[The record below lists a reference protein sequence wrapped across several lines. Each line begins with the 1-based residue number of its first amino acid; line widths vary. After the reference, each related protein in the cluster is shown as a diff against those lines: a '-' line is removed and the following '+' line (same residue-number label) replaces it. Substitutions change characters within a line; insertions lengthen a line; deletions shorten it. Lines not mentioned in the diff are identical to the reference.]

1 MSFESFSFERR
12 IMSGIEACGYV
23 SPTPIQERAIP
34 AVLKRRDV
42 LGLAQ
47 TGTGKTAAFAL
58 PVLQRLLENKAAR
71 RGPVRVLVL
80 APTRELALQIHES
93 FVQLGKQTGLRSA
106 AVFGGVGLGPQI
118 KALRNAAIAVAC
130 PGRLLDLM
138 QRGVADLRH
147 VDTLILDE
155 ADRMLD
161 MGFLPDIKKIVSAI
175 PAERQNLLFS
185 ATMPREIRK
194 LSESLLRDPVEVK
207 VANTAPAATVSHTLY
222 PVAHHLKGRLLEA
235 LFQELD
241 HENVLIFTR
250 TKHKAKALA
259 RTLERRGL
267 SATSLQGNL
276 SQSQRQK
283 ALDGF
288 RSGKFRVMVAT
299 DIAARGIDCAN
310 ISHVI
315 NYDVP
320 DTAETYTH
328 RIGRTGRAE
337 RSGEA
342 LTLVTNEDWS
352 IVRAIE
358 RTLGKGVRQCRLEG
372 FDYDCAPR
380 PDNRT
385 QQRPEART
393 EQRRKQA
400 SSSSKSGHH
409 HHARGAGGNRPP
421 RRARRDDLRASA

>member
-1 MSFESFSFERR
+1 
-12 IMSGIEACGYV
+12 MSGIEACGYV

-34 AVLKRRDV
+34 AVLEGRDV

-58 PVLQRLLENKAAR
+58 PVMQRLLNTKAGK

-93 FVQLGKQTGLRSA
+93 FIELGKQTGLRSA

-118 KALRNAAIAVAC
+118 KALRTASIAVAC

-138 QRGVADLRH
+138 QRGQADLRQ

-175 PAERQNLLFS
+175 PEQRQNLLFS

-194 LSESLLRDPVEVK
+194 LSDSLLRDPIEVK

-222 PVAHHLKGRLLEA
+222 PVSHHLKGRLLEA
-235 LFQELD
+235 LFNELE

-259 RTLERRGL
+259 RTLERKGL

-288 RSGKFRVMVAT
+288 RSGKYRVMVAT

-372 FDYDCAPR
+372 FDYDCPPR
-380 PDNRT
+380 AEGRP
-385 QQRPEART
+385 QQERPAART
-393 EQRRKQA
+393 EQGRRHAPA
-400 SSSSKSGHH
+400 SAKSGH
-409 HHARGAGGNRPP
+409 ARHTREAAGNRAP
-421 RRARRDDLRASA
+421 RRSRRNDVRASAA